1 MFISALGADDD
12 GMVEVASKGLIIIEG
27 DASESGS
34 DNERVEKDAFADIFG
49 AGADQ
54 HDAETFYKES
64 SADKL
69 RQQVWKTLY
78 GTLM

>member
-1 MFISALGADDD
+1 LNKFLIIWVFISALGADDD
-12 GMVEVASKGLIIIEG
+12 GMVEVASNDLIIIEG
-27 DASESGS
+27 DASQSGS
-34 DNERVEKDAFADIFG
+34 DNERVEEDAFAEIFG

-69 RQQVWKTLY
+69 RKQV
-78 GTLM
+78 

>member
-1 MFISALGADDD
+1 MNKLLIIGMFISALGADDD

-54 HDAETFYKES
+54 QDAETFYKES

-69 RQQVWKTLY
+69 RQQV
-78 GTLM
+78 